1 MRWVFWGAAFLIA
14 YTYVGY
20 AAWLW
25 LQARLRPWPV
35 LRARQEPHVSIVMV
49 VRNEERWLE
58 SKLRNLLELD
68 YPPERCQIVVV
79 SDGSTDRTEAILREH
94 ASNPR
99 VQVVMNQL
107 SRGKA
112 CGLNDAISVAAGEV
126 IVFTDARQK
135 IESGAIRLLMENFA
149 DPEVGCVS
157 GALMLGDPESGE
169 AAQGMG
175 LYWRI
180 EKTIRQLESE
190 SSSVVGAT
198 GALYAVRRELL
209 PSLPEGTILDDV
221 YIPMQVVRKKKRV
234 VFESR
239 ARAWDRPDLGA
250 EREFARKVRTLS
262 GNYQLVQLE
271 PWLLSGGN
279 PVRFEFISHKLLRLA
294 VPFALVALL
303 VASMVLTGGLYR
315 SALALQGVF
324 YGLSLLAWLRWS
336 RGPLARVADA
346 AFTFVVLNGA
356 AAVAFVNFLTGRK
369 AVWIR

>member
-58 SKLRNLLELD
+58 TKLRNLLELD

-303 VASMVLTGGLYR
+303 LASMVLTGGLYR